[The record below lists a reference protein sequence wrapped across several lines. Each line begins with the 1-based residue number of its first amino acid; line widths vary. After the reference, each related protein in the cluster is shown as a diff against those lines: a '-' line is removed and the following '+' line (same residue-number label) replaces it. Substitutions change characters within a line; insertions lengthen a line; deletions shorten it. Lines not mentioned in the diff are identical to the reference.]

1 MAYLLAYA
9 WSGIIAFCV
18 LMYVILDGF
27 TLGAGMMMAFLD
39 ADERSIAMS
48 VLLPTW
54 DGNQTWLV
62 LGMAS
67 LYGAFPVAFSQL
79 LPLLYMPLMLMVLG
93 LLLRGVVF
101 EFRLKSTTGRIGWD
115 MIFIV
120 MCIVVTLIQGSIL
133 GNMIQGFD
141 GHGFQIN
148 GFTILIATAVL
159 VGYALL
165 GATRLL
171 LKTTRHLQVV
181 MYRITFLLSLI
192 LLPALV
198 AVSIASLSVH
208 PEISNF
214 WLNKHYWP
222 VLAFFPFLSLLGF
235 SLLFLSLKQQWEV
248 IPYWATVV
256 IFICCYAG
264 FGLDIFPYIIPHQL
278 TIIASAAPKST
289 LQFIMVG
296 AVIMLPVLLLYTGYA
311 YYIFKGKVN
320 DIIHY

>member
-1 MAYLLAYA
+1 MEYLAYGWA
-9 WSGIIAFCV
+9 GIIAFCV
-18 LMYVILDGF
+18 LMYVVLDGF

-39 ADERSIAMS
+39 DKERSIAMS

-67 LYGAFPVAFSQL
+67 LYGAFPAAFSLL
-79 LPLLYMPLMLMVLG
+79 LPMLYLPLMLMVLC

-101 EFRLKSTTGRIGWD
+101 EFRLKSTDGVARWD
-115 MIFIV
+115 FIFIV
-120 MCIVVTLIQGSIL
+120 TCVLVTLIQGSIL
-133 GNMIQGFD
+133 ANMIEGFD
-141 GHGFQIN
+141 GHGFQMD
-148 GFTILIATAVL
+148 GFTVLVSIVVL

-171 LKTTRHLQVV
+171 LKTTQRLQLK
-181 MYRITFLLSLI
+181 MYRVTLVLSSI

-198 AVSIASLSVH
+198 AVSIASLFVH
-208 PEISNF
+208 PNISGF
-214 WLNKHYWP
+214 WLNKAYWSE
-222 VLAFFPFLSLLGF
+222 LFIFPSLSLLAF
-235 SLLFLSLKQQWEV
+235 LFLFLSIKRRWEAV
-248 IPYWATVV
+248 PYWSMVI

-264 FGLDIFPYIIPHQL
+264 FSLDVFPYIVPHQL
-278 TIIASAAPKST
+278 TILAAAAPKST

-296 AVIMLPVLLLYTGYA
+296 AVIMLPVLLVYTGYA

-320 DIIHY
+320 DVIHY